1 MQQFPSEVLQEI
13 RRHLEEEKTR
23 IEARISE
30 LSLQDPYADP
40 ERLTDNAASDVE
52 ATEESNHDRVAAV
65 ISQLT
70 SQRDD
75 VSAALIRIGNGTYGF
90 CTNCGNMIDTD
101 RLAILPTA
109 TLCLNCETRK
119 KKKS

>member
-1 MQQFPSEVLQEI
+1 MQQFPKEILEEI
-13 RRHLEEEKTR
+13 RRHLEEEKTN

-40 ERLTDNAASDVE
+40 GRLTDNAASDVE
-52 ATEESNHDRVAAV
+52 ATEESNHDRVAAL

-70 SQRDD
+70 AQRDD
-75 VSAALIRIGNGTYGF
+75 VNGALIRIGNGTYGF
-90 CTNCGNMIDTD
+90 CTNCGKMIDTD

-109 TLCLNCETRK
+109 TLCLDCEAK
-119 KKKS
+119 KKKK